1 MNFVFTIK
9 LKSLTL
15 RRSTEKTQ
23 MNISICL
30 RISAQSVHTI
40 GRFAKWRSKENFE
53 DIPVH
58 NYKATPAWTAILDVT
73 LRETLV
79 VFQNKLKRC
88 DMLRNTYNFSSNNDF
103 GFNSFIFLWSYPNI
117 FRISCAISNLTSQK
131 NQIMILMACCSI
143 AFNTS
148 RENKFQSKTNQK
160 KLKYLAAIYWILSK
174 TEFLESVKA

>member
-1 MNFVFTIK
+1 MNWKNAKELNYNAKKSDDKYIFFYFNVNFAFTIK
-9 LKSLTL
+9 LKKSLTL

-30 RISAQSVHTI
+30 RISARSVHTI
-40 GRFAKWRSKENFE
+40 GRFAKWRSQQNFE

-73 LRETLV
+73 MRETLV

-103 GFNSFIFLWSYPNI
+103 GFNSF
-117 FRISCAISNLTSQK
+117 SCGPKGFPTQTS
-131 NQIMILMACCSI
+131 
-143 AFNTS
+143 
-148 RENKFQSKTNQK
+148 
-160 KLKYLAAIYWILSK
+160 
-174 TEFLESVKA
+174 LESRARFRTWHLRRTRQWF